1 VLELEKIEMR
11 PVLEMLA
18 QPAAVAVAVEV
29 LMVSKQTLL

>member
-1 VLELEKIEMR
+1 MLELVQIKMR

-18 QPAAVAVAVEV
+18 QPAAVAVVVEV